1 MVRSIPDPP
10 LLVITDRTQASTA
23 LVGIVTA
30 VLRAGCRWISVR
42 EKDLPGTEQVALI
55 RELLPIARE
64 FGALLTLHGDAALAR
79 ASGADAVHLPEG
91 SDPSAAR
98 AALGLTAL
106 VGISVHGD
114 RQIRALDA
122 ALVDYAIAGPLF
134 ASASKPGYGPAL
146 GSEGLRSLVS
156 QARVPVLGLAGIEP
170 ANVAD
175 VIAAGAAGIAVM
187 GGVMRAIDPGAH
199 TRALLDA
206 LAAARAQLRA
216 R

>member
-1 MVRSIPDPP
+1 MILPDPP

-23 LVGIVTA
+23 LAGIVTA

-42 EKDLPGTEQVALI
+42 EKDLPGAEQVALI
-55 RELLPIARE
+55 RELRRIARE
-64 FGALLTLHGDAALAR
+64 FGAALTVHGNAVLAR
-79 ASGADAVHLPEG
+79 ASGADGVLLPEG

-98 AALGLTAL
+98 TALGSAAL
-106 VGISVHGD
+106 VGISVHGGG
-114 RQIRALDA
+114 RMRAFDPA
-122 ALVDYAIAGPLF
+122 QVDFAIAGPVY
-134 ASASKPGYGPAL
+134 ASASKPGYGPTL

-170 ANVAD
+170 SNVAD

-187 GGVMRAIDPGAH
+187 GGVMRAADPGAH

>member
-1 MVRSIPDPP
+1 MILPDPP

-23 LVGIVTA
+23 LLGMVTA

-42 EKDLPGTEQVALI
+42 EKGLRAAEQVALT
-55 RELLPIARE
+55 RELLPIVRE
-64 FGALLTLHGDAALAR
+64 FGAVLTLHGDAALAQ
-79 ASGADAVHLPEG
+79 ASGADGVHLSEG

-98 AALGLTAL
+98 AALGSAAL
-106 VGISVHGD
+106 VGISVHGGG
-114 RQIRALDA
+114 QIRALDP
-122 ALVDYAIAGPLF
+122 ALVDYAIAGPVY
-134 ASASKPGYGPAL
+134 ASASKPGYGPA
-146 GSEGLRSLVS
+146 EGLRSLLS

-170 ANVAD
+170 SNVAD

-187 GGVMRAIDPGAH
+187 GGVMRAADPGAH

>member
-1 MVRSIPDPP
+1 VILPDPP

-42 EKDLPGTEQVALI
+42 EKDLPRAEQVALI
-55 RELLPIARE
+55 RELRPITRE
-64 FGALLTLHGDAALAR
+64 FGAVLTLHGDAALAR
-79 ASGADAVHLPEG
+79 ASGADRVHLPEG
-91 SDPSAAR
+91 SDASAAR
-98 AALGLTAL
+98 AALGSAAL
-106 VGISVHGD
+106 VGISVHSGALL
-114 RQIRALDA
+114 RALNP
-122 ALVDYAIAGPLF
+122 ALVDYAIAGPVY
-134 ASASKPGYGPAL
+134 ASPSKPGYGPAL
-146 GSEGLRSLVS
+146 GSEGLRALVS
-156 QARVPVLGLAGIEP
+156 QTPIPVIGIAGIEP

-175 VIAAGAAGIAVM
+175 VVAAGAAGIAVM
-187 GGVMRAIDPGAH
+187 GGVMRAADPGAH